1 LETIYANPKNVNP
14 TEIRGFVAMAKGK
27 KNGVQSDDLA
37 HRLGY
42 VLSILGVSLR
52 DMKCYTVEGGLLR

>member
-1 LETIYANPKNVNP
+1 
-14 TEIRGFVAMAKGK
+14 MAKGK